1 MRYVLVLTLF
11 LVACADKPKSDETV
25 CVEDP
30 FPFQFTFSDGQDLK
44 SARVTCSNGCTTI
57 KSLDPLQLTETIC
70 Q

>member
-1 MRYVLVLTLF
+1 MRWLLVLTLF
-11 LVACADKPKSDETV
+11 MVACAEEKKQDPVV

-30 FPFQFTFSDGQDLK
+30 FPFQFTFSSGQDLK